1 MNEISKLKSEV
12 DRLKLNIKDQDNC
25 MSHKAKQSL
34 LEYENLFLKEE
45 LRNKQLVVE
54 KSFRSKFL

>member
-12 DRLKLNIKDQDNC
+12 DRLKLNIKDQDNG

-34 LEYENLFLKEE
+34 LEYENLFLKE